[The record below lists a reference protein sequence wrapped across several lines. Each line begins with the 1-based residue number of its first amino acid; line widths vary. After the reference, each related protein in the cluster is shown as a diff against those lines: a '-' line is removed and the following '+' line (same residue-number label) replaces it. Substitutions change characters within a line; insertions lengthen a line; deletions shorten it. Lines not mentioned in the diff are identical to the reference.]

1 MLDAAFLSEVL
12 GNDLRRRGE
21 FGMQNC
27 QLVGEFTW
35 KGAQKVLPAGVAFG
49 VTRLLRFFRNS
60 GNNGVTENL
69 E

>member
-1 MLDAAFLSEVL
+1 
-12 GNDLRRRGE
+12 
-21 FGMQNC
+21 MQNC